1 MALRNIEQKIEG
13 MVEKTFGR
21 MFRST
26 LQPVELA
33 RRLAREMEDHK
44 TVSVSR
50 VYVPNQYTVYL
61 SPADRR
67 QFSSYESALVVEL
80 GSYLEAHARSEGLSL
95 LSMPRI
101 RLETDT
107 DLRPGEFGIAC
118 RMVDPGRPGAD
129 EVDSAAPA
137 AAAAVVADAAAP
149 AVPEAQAE
157 LAEPVAPPV
166 PDEPAEPLPNE
177 ALAAVSGTQVLSP
190 EQARAAGLVREQVT
204 LYVSGQPF
212 RVTQKVT
219 TMGRSRDCDIVVPD
233 PNVSR
238 VHAEV
243 RHEGLEYVLVDLG
256 STNGVE
262 VNGRRVL
269 RHNLRDGDRVSLGGA
284 EVVVER
290 R

>member
-13 MVEKTFGR
+13 VVEKTFGR

-67 QFSSYESALVVEL
+67 QFSSYESALVLEL

-101 RLETDT
+101 RLETDS

-118 RMVDPGRPGAD
+118 RMVDPGRPGTDAPA
-129 EVDSAAPA
+129 AAPA
-137 AAAAVVADAAAP
+137 ADASPAAEVAAP
-149 AVPEAQAE
+149 AE
-157 LAEPVAPPV
+157 
-166 PDEPAEPLPNE
+166 EPAAVEPAAPSDPLPNE

-212 RVTQKVT
+212 RITQKVT

-256 STNGVE
+256 STNGIE

-269 RHNLRDGDRVSLGGA
+269 RHSLRDGDRVSLGGA
-284 EVVVER
+284 DVAVER

>member
-13 MVEKTFGR
+13 VVEKTFGR

-67 QFSSYESALVVEL
+67 QFSSYESALVLEL

-101 RLETDT
+101 RLETDS

-118 RMVDPGRPGAD
+118 RMVDPGRPGTD
-129 EVDSAAPA
+129 
-137 AAAAVVADAAAP
+137 AAAAVPAADAPEAEQVAAP
-149 AVPEAQAE
+149 AE
-157 LAEPVAPPV
+157 
-166 PDEPAEPLPNE
+166 EPAPVEPPAPSDPLPNE

-212 RVTQKVT
+212 RITQKVT

-256 STNGVE
+256 STNGIE

-269 RHNLRDGDRVSLGGA
+269 RHSLRDGDRVSLGGA
-284 EVVVER
+284 DVAVER

>member
-13 MVEKTFGR
+13 VVEKTFGR

-67 QFSSYESALVVEL
+67 QFSSYESALVLEL

-101 RLETDT
+101 RLETDS

-118 RMVDPGRPGAD
+118 RMVDPGRPGTDAAA
-129 EVDSAAPA
+129 AAPA
-137 AAAAVVADAAAP
+137 ADAPEAEQVAAP
-149 AVPEAQAE
+149 AE
-157 LAEPVAPPV
+157 
-166 PDEPAEPLPNE
+166 EPAPVEPPAPSDPLPNE

-212 RVTQKVT
+212 RITQKVT

-256 STNGVE
+256 STNGIE

-269 RHNLRDGDRVSLGGA
+269 RHSLRDGDRVSLGGA
-284 EVVVER
+284 DVAVER

>member
-13 MVEKTFGR
+13 VVEKTFGR

-67 QFSSYESALVVEL
+67 QFSSYESALVLEL

-101 RLETDT
+101 RLETDS

-118 RMVDPGRPGAD
+118 RMVDPGRPGTD
-129 EVDSAAPA
+129 
-137 AAAAVVADAAAP
+137 AAAAVPAADAPEAEQVAAP
-149 AVPEAQAE
+149 AE
-157 LAEPVAPPV
+157 
-166 PDEPAEPLPNE
+166 EPAPVEPPAPSDPLPNE

-212 RVTQKVT
+212 RISQKVT

-256 STNGVE
+256 STNGIE

-269 RHNLRDGDRVSLGGA
+269 RHSLRDGDRVSLGGA
-284 EVVVER
+284 DVAVER

>member
-1 MALRNIEQKIEG
+1 MALRDIEQKIEG
-13 MVEKTFGR
+13 VVEKTFGR

-101 RLETDT
+101 RLETDD

-118 RMVDPGRPGAD
+118 RMVDPGRGAAAEAGAEAPMD
-129 EVDSAAPA
+129 DSSVAAPEPQ
-137 AAAAVVADAAAP
+137 AAP
-149 AVPEAQAE
+149 QV
-157 LAEPVAPPV
+157 
-166 PDEPAEPLPNE
+166 PAEPLPNE
-177 ALAAVSGTQVLSP
+177 ALEAVSGTQVLSP

-212 RVTQKVT
+212 RISQKVT

>member
-13 MVEKTFGR
+13 VVEKTFGR

-67 QFSSYESALVVEL
+67 QFSSYESALVLEL

-101 RLETDT
+101 RLETDS

-118 RMVDPGRPGAD
+118 RMVDPGRPGTDAPA
-129 EVDSAAPA
+129 VAPA
-137 AAAAVVADAAAP
+137 ADASPAAEAAAP
-149 AVPEAQAE
+149 A
-157 LAEPVAPPV
+157 
-166 PDEPAEPLPNE
+166 DEPAPEEPPAPSDPLPNE

-212 RVTQKVT
+212 RITQKIT

-256 STNGVE
+256 STNGIE

-269 RHNLRDGDRVSLGGA
+269 RHSLRDGDRVSLGGA
-284 EVVVER
+284 DVAVER

>member
-1 MALRNIEQKIEG
+1 
-13 MVEKTFGR
+13 
-21 MFRST
+21 
-26 LQPVELA
+26 ELA

-67 QFSSYESALVVEL
+67 QFSSYESALVLEL

-101 RLETDT
+101 RLETDS

-118 RMVDPGRPGAD
+118 RMVDPGRPGTDAPA
-129 EVDSAAPA
+129 AAPA
-137 AAAAVVADAAAP
+137 ADASPAAEVAAP
-149 AVPEAQAE
+149 A
-157 LAEPVAPPV
+157 
-166 PDEPAEPLPNE
+166 DEPAPEEPPAPSDPLPNE

-212 RVTQKVT
+212 RITQKVT

-256 STNGVE
+256 STNGIE

-269 RHNLRDGDRVSLGGA
+269 RHSLRDGDRVSLGGA
-284 EVVVER
+284 DVAVER

>member
-129 EVDSAAPA
+129 EVDAAAPA
-137 AAAAVVADAAAP
+137 AAAAGADAAAP

-219 TMGRSRDCDIVVPD
+219 TMGRSRDCDVVVPD

>member
-13 MVEKTFGR
+13 VVEKTFGR

-67 QFSSYESALVVEL
+67 QFSSYESALVLEL

-101 RLETDT
+101 RLETDS

-118 RMVDPGRPGAD
+118 RMVDPGRPGTDAPA
-129 EVDSAAPA
+129 AAPA
-137 AAAAVVADAAAP
+137 ADASPAAEVAAP
-149 AVPEAQAE
+149 A
-157 LAEPVAPPV
+157 
-166 PDEPAEPLPNE
+166 DEPAPEEPPAPSDPLPNE

-212 RVTQKVT
+212 RITQKVT

-256 STNGVE
+256 STNGIE

-269 RHNLRDGDRVSLGGA
+269 RHSLRDGDRVSLGGA
-284 EVVVER
+284 DVAVER

>member
-118 RMVDPGRPGAD
+118 RMVDPGRPSAD
-129 EVDSAAPA
+129 EVDAAAPA
-137 AAAAVVADAAAP
+137 AAAAVVADAP
-149 AVPEAQAE
+149 AMPEAQAE
-157 LAEPVAPPV
+157 VAEPVAPPV